1 MRRKNNPTVGFTLT
15 QIAEGFVNED
25 AAEEWQAR
33 DSGGALAGTAEWARS
48 AAAGASRQL
57 ANDVRRAAATVGI
70 AQKGSRKRSGGQRGR
85 RK

>member
-33 DSGGALAGTAEWARS
+33 TLVALWPERRNGREAQPPERRVSWPTTFAARQRRS
-48 AAAGASRQL
+48 ASLRS
-57 ANDVRRAAATVGI
+57 
-70 AQKGSRKRSGGQRGR
+70 SRKRSGGQRGR

>member
-25 AAEEWQAR
+25 AAEEWQAQ
-33 DSGGALAGTAEWARS
+33 DSGGALARTAEWARS

-57 ANDVRRAAATVGI
+57 ANDVRRAATVGI